1 MLPKNIQLN
10 LDIRNEYSVDELDQ
24 LINSLAI
31 YKIQIRIDELF
42 NSQKSDYVENFIER
56 IKADNRFIVIWQQ
69 DIDELFILPFN
80 VFFNFLCRLN
90 IRLGRLGIGSLPK
103 NTLENFIIGSL
114 LKNNNK
120 KIAADLIK
128 KAEKLSLLEIDGQCV
143 FFPLADVFS
152 MFYRIMHDEFYGLV
166 EKIIKNKDNKRK
178 VRQSDIIKIISLAY
192 PADKKSTYDKRNFE
206 TILYRFGLRK
216 SKKITLE
223 EIGARYGLTR
233 ERVRQIIKREL
244 NRIKKNYAIKKALI
258 ETILQYFMTNKT
270 RKIYY
275 LKKGKE
281 DSIIKLISS
290 ILDIHIYEIARLNLF
305 YICFNQSE
313 KKLIMRYIKLEE
325 RKKSFMDI
333 VSEVDKT
340 NSLFLSKKDI
350 YIIKKQELKKW
361 PKYKIRKE
369 LIIKAMEKI
378 GKPAHYV
385 DIADE
390 CNKICSNIKLTP
402 KETLIVL
409 TGKSKDKEKWTWTGR
424 RGYYALKKWGY
435 KRPKEDLFSTVFR
448 IVYKYY
454 HEYKKPIH
462 INLIKREIQKSGR
475 LYSEGSLY
483 FACYENSKIEQVNKN
498 WFIPR
503 REKKGIIKH
512 EENTIDLENLDKAIR
527 DMEKFGQ
534 SD

>member
-1 MLPKNIQLN
+1 MLPKNIPIN
-10 LDIRNEYSVDELDQ
+10 LDIENEYSIEELDQ

-31 YKIQIRIDELF
+31 YKTQITIQEIF
-42 NSQKSDYVENFIER
+42 NSQKSDYIDKFIER
-56 IKADNRFIVIWQQ
+56 IKADNRFIVIWQE
-69 DIDELFILPFN
+69 DIDELLILPFN
-80 VFFNFLCRLN
+80 TLLNFLCRLN
-90 IRLGRLGIGSLPK
+90 IRLGRLGIGGLPK
-103 NTLENFIIGSL
+103 NTLESFIIISL
-114 LKNNNK
+114 LKTNNK
-120 KIAADLIK
+120 KSAADLIK
-128 KAEKLSLLEIDGQCV
+128 KAEKLSLLEIDGQYV
-143 FFPLADVFS
+143 FFPLADVFN
-152 MFYRIMHDEFYGLV
+152 MFYRIMHHEFYGIV
-166 EKIIKNKDNKRK
+166 EIFIKNEDNKRK
-178 VRQSDIIKIISLAY
+178 IRKSDIIKIISLAY

-206 TILYRFGLRK
+206 IILYRFGLRK

-244 NRIKKNYAIKKALI
+244 NRIKKNSAIKKALI
-258 ETILQYFMTNKT
+258 EIILQYFMTNKT
-270 RKIYY
+270 KKIFY

-281 DSIIKLISS
+281 DSIIKLTSS
-290 ILDIHIYEIARLNLF
+290 ILDIDIYEIAHLNLF

-313 KKLIMRYIKLEE
+313 KKLIKRYIKLKN
-325 RKKSFMDI
+325 RKKSFIDI
-333 VSEVDKT
+333 VNEVDKT

-350 YIIKKQELKKW
+350 YIIKKQELKKRS
-361 PKYKIRKE
+361 KYKIRKE
-369 LIIKAMEKI
+369 LILKAMEKI
-378 GKPAHYV
+378 GRPAHYV
-385 DIADE
+385 DIANE
-390 CNKICSNIKLTP
+390 CNKLCSNIKLTP
-402 KETLIVL
+402 KEVLIVL
-409 TGKSKDKEKWTWTGR
+409 TTKSKDKEEWTWTGR

-454 HEYKKPIH
+454 RKYKKPIH
-462 INLIKREIQKSGR
+462 INLIKKEIQKSGR

>member
-1 MLPKNIQLN
+1 MLPKNIPINLN
-10 LDIRNEYSVDELDQ
+10 IGNEYSMDELDQ

-31 YKIQIRIDELF
+31 YKTQITIQEIF
-42 NSQKSDYVENFIER
+42 NSQKSDYIEKFIER
-56 IKADNRFIVIWQQ
+56 IKADNRFIVIWQG
-69 DIDELFILPFN
+69 DIDELLILPIN
-80 VFFNFLCRLN
+80 ALLNFLCRLN
-90 IRLGRLGIGSLPK
+90 IRLGRLGIGGLPK
-103 NTLENFIIGSL
+103 NTLESFITGSL

-128 KAEKLSLLEIDGQCV
+128 KAEKLSLVEIDGQYV
-143 FFPLADVFS
+143 LFPLADVFS
-152 MFYRIMHDEFYGLV
+152 MFYRIMHDEFYEIV
-166 EKIIKNKDNKRK
+166 EKIIKKEDKKRK
-178 VRQSDIIKIISLAY
+178 VRQYDIIKIISMAY
-192 PADKKSTYDKRNFE
+192 HADKKSTYDKRNVE
-206 TILYRFGLRK
+206 IVLYRFGLRK
-216 SKKITLE
+216 SKRITLE
-223 EIGARYGLTR
+223 EIGERYGLTR

-258 ETILQYFMTNKT
+258 ETLLQYFMTNKKK
-270 RKIYY
+270 KIYY
-275 LKKGKE
+275 LKKVKE

-290 ILDIHIYEIARLNLF
+290 ILDIHLYEIASLNLF

-313 KKLIMRYIKLEE
+313 KKLIMRYIKLGK
-325 RKKSFMDI
+325 RKKRFIDI
-333 VSEVDKT
+333 VSEADKT

-378 GKPAHYV
+378 GRPAHYV

-390 CNKICSNIKLTP
+390 CNKICPNIKLTP
-402 KETLIVL
+402 KEVLIAL
-409 TGKSKDKEKWTWTGR
+409 TRKSKDKEEWTWAGR

-435 KRPKEDLFSTVFR
+435 KRPKEDIFSTIFR

-454 HEYKKPIH
+454 REYKKPIH
-462 INLIKREIQKSGR
+462 INLIKKEIQKSGR
-475 LYSEGSLY
+475 LYSEGALY
-483 FACYENSKIEQVNKN
+483 FACYKNSKIEEVNKN

-503 REKKGIIKH
+503 RKKKGIIKH
-512 EENTIDLENLDKAIR
+512 EENLNDLENLDKAIR

-534 SD
+534 SG